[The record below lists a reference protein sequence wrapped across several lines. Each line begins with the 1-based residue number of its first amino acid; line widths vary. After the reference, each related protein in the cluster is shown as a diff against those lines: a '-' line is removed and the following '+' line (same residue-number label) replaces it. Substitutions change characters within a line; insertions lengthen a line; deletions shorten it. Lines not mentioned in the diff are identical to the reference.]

1 MPLPE
6 REREVLTTIIEAYTS
21 TASPVGSRAVSRQSH
36 LGLSPASIRN
46 IMADLTEAGYLEQ
59 PHTSAG
65 RIPTAKAFR
74 LYLDEV
80 MRERPLPDA
89 HKRRIATMLG
99 AAGLDIGDILRQA
112 SRLLSGL
119 SLQVSMVVSPR
130 HAETRWKR
138 IDFSLLNPGLVMA
151 ILVLQGGLVRNRVIE
166 TAVEV
171 TSDDLVGY
179 ANYLNHLFTDRTVAE
194 VRSRLVAELCEAE
207 RTLNALYQRALTLAR
222 AAFEHEPEPASEVI
236 VDGAANIL
244 SQPEFMGA
252 EHIRE
257 VMRVLEE
264 RTILLE
270 LLDKTATDLRTVV
283 TIGSETALEALTELG
298 VITAPYGSDSGPQGA
313 IGLIGPVR
321 MDYAGLV
328 PVVNFTANALTRL
341 LDRHF

>member
-1 MPLPE
+1 MPLPD
-6 REREVLTTIIEAYTS
+6 REREVLTTIIEAYIT
-21 TASPVGSRAVSRQSH
+21 TALPVGSRAVSRQSH

-46 IMADLTEAGYLEQ
+46 LMADLTEAGYLEQ

-65 RIPTAKAFR
+65 RVPTAKAFR

-80 MRERPLPDA
+80 MRERPLPEA
-89 HKRRIATMLG
+89 HKRRIATMLRS
-99 AAGLDIGDILRQA
+99 AGLDLGDILRQA

-119 SLQVSMVVSPR
+119 SLQVAMVVSPR
-130 HAETRWKR
+130 YPDTRWKR

-151 ILVLQGGLVRNRVIE
+151 ILVLQGGLVRNRIIE

-171 TSDDLVGY
+171 TADDLVGY

-194 VRSRLVAELCEAE
+194 VRSRLVAELREAE
-207 RTLNALYQRALTLAR
+207 RTLNALYQRALTLAQ

-236 VDGAANIL
+236 VDGASNIL
-244 SQPEFMGA
+244 SQPEFMSA
-252 EHIRE
+252 EQMRE

-270 LLDKTATDLRTVV
+270 LLDKTATDLRPVV
-283 TIGSETALEALTELG
+283 TIGSETTLDVLTELG
-298 VITAPYGSDSGPQGA
+298 VITAPYGTGSGPQGA

-328 PVVNFTANALTRL
+328 PVVNFTASALTRL

>member
-1 MPLPE
+1 MPLPD
-6 REREVLTTIIEAYTS
+6 REREVLTTIIEAYIA
-21 TASPVGSRAVSRQSH
+21 TALPVGSRAVSKQSP

-46 IMADLTEAGYLEQ
+46 IMADLTESGYLEQ

-65 RIPTAKAFR
+65 RIPTAKGFR
-74 LYLDEV
+74 FYLDEV
-80 MRERPLPDA
+80 MQQRPLCDA
-89 HKRRIATMLG
+89 HKRRIATVLST
-99 AAGLDIGDILRQA
+99 AGLDMGAILRQA

-119 SLQVSMVVSPR
+119 SLQVAMVVAPR
-130 HAETRWKR
+130 AETRWKR
-138 IDFSLLNPGLVMA
+138 IDFSLLNPGLVMV

-166 TAVEV
+166 TPVEV
-171 TSDDLVGY
+171 MADDLVGY

-194 VRSRLVAELCEAE
+194 VRSLLVAELREAE

-222 AAFEHEPEPASEVI
+222 AAFDSEREPATEVI

-244 SQPEFMGA
+244 SQPEFA
-252 EHIRE
+252 DNSHVRE

-270 LLDKTATDLRTVV
+270 LLDKTAMEPKTVI
-283 TIGSETALEALTELG
+283 TIGPESDLMGLAELG
-298 VITAPYGSDSGPQGA
+298 VITAPYGAGPLGA
-313 IGLIGPVR
+313 IGLIGPLR
-321 MDYAGLV
+321 MDYATLV

>member
-1 MPLPE
+1 MPLPD
-6 REREVLTTIIEAYTS
+6 REREVLTTIIEAYIA
-21 TASPVGSRAVSRQSH
+21 TATPVGSRAVSKQSP

-46 IMADLTEAGYLEQ
+46 IMADLTETGYLEQ

-74 LYLDEV
+74 FYIDEV
-80 MRERPLPDA
+80 MLEKPLNDA
-89 HKRRIATMLG
+89 SQRRIATVLST
-99 AAGLDIGDILRQA
+99 AGLDMGAILRQA

-119 SLQVSMVVSPR
+119 SLQVAMVVAPR

-138 IDFSLLNPGLVMA
+138 IDFSLLNPGLVMV

-166 TAVEV
+166 TSVEV
-171 TSDDLVGY
+171 TADDLVGY

-194 VRSRLVAELCEAE
+194 VRSLLVAELREAE
-207 RTLNALYQRALTLAR
+207 RTLNALYQRALTLAQ
-222 AAFEHEPEPASEVI
+222 AAFERDSEPAAEVI

-244 SQPEFMGA
+244 SQPEFA
-252 EHIRE
+252 DNIHVRE

-264 RTILLE
+264 RTILLA
-270 LLDKTATDLRTVV
+270 LLDKTATEPRTVI
-283 TIGSETALEALTELG
+283 TIGPESDLAALADLG
-298 VITAPYGSDSGPQGA
+298 VITAPYGAGPLGA
-313 IGLIGPVR
+313 IGLIGPLR
-321 MDYAGLV
+321 MDYATLV